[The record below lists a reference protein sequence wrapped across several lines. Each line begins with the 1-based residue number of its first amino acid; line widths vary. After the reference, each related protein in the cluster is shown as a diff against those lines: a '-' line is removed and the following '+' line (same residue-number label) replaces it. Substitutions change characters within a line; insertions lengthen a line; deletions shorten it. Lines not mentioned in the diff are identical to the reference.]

1 MANPGNL
8 TDAQMEQLAQRI
20 AALADTPTDAPA
32 QGVRQYVGARYVPI
46 FADPLEWS
54 DTREY
59 EPLTIVTYQGNSY
72 TSRQYIPT
80 GIEVTDTEY
89 WALTG
94 NFNAQVEAYRAEVRL
109 FDGRITANAN
119 GISALQTSDTEQNES
134 IQALNTSVENM
145 QKSVDAL
152 TVKKS
157 IILIGDSFTDQN
169 NSPVGSPWPNY
180 LGDLGYIINN
190 YAVRGTTFQQDTT
203 GNGFTAQ
210 LMKAYGEF
218 NGSGSVDNVEM
229 IIIYGGI
236 NDYSSWKAGTIT
248 QTDTVN
254 GMNNVVK
261 YANEHFPKAEVFLCL
276 INPGE
281 PITTGY
287 GDIPQYTDGLI
298 PHAVLADTKG
308 TLVKSTRWLIPY
320 ARAAW
325 GTDKLHPS
333 PQGARIIAM
342 HMRNI
347 IRHSYNNTADTYQ
360 FAILNT
366 NDPIRTSPDSQKSGT
381 WSTGAKKVTVKEDG
395 TIQGRLQGV
404 LDCPEPGSYTFQL
417 VSPVNTVYTWGKENQ
432 GYVCLSN
439 RVPDFMKQPVYYPN
453 NGTLSFATIKPLNAY
468 TVMTF

>member
-94 NFNAQVEAYRAEVRL
+94 NFNAQVEAYRAEVQL

-119 GISALQTSDTEQNES
+119 GISALQTSDTEQNGS
-134 IQALNTSVENM
+134 IEALNTSVENM

-152 TVKKS
+152 TVKKN

-169 NSPVGSPWPNY
+169 NSPVGLPWPNY
-180 LGDLGYIINN
+180 LGDLGYTINN

-218 NGSGSVDNVEM
+218 NDSGSVDNVEM

-236 NDYSSWKAGTIT
+236 NDYTSWKAGTIT

-254 GMNNVVK
+254 GMNNVVR

-298 PHAVLADTKG
+298 TNALQADTKV
-308 TLVKSTRWLIPY
+308 TVVKSTNWLVPY
-320 ARAAW
+320 VRIAW
-325 GTDKLHPS
+325 GTDKLHPA

-342 HMRNI
+342 HMRNL
-347 IRHSYNNTADTYQ
+347 IRHSYDNTIESYQ
-360 FAILNT
+360 FGILNT
-366 NDPIRTSPDSQKSGT
+366 QGQINTSAASQKAGSWGA
-381 WSTGAKKVTVKEDG
+381 GAKKVTVKEDG
-395 TIQGRLQGV
+395 TICGRLQGV
-404 LDCPEPGSYTFQL
+404 LKLPEAGSYTFQI
-417 VSPVNTVYTWGKENQ
+417 VSSVNTVYEWGKENQ
-432 GYVCLSN
+432 GYIAQSN
-439 RVPDFMKQPVYYPN
+439 RHNDYITNCVYDPN
-453 NGTLSFATIKPLNAY
+453 LGTLSLTCISPLNAY
-468 TVMTF
+468 TIMTF